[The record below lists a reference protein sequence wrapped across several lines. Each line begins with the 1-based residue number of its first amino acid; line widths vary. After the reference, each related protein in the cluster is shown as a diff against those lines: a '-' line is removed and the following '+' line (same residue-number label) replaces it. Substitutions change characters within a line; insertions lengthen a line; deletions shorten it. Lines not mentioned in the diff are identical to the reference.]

1 MDICKDC
8 GWPLHDD
15 GCSAC
20 RVRKQNKLQCCKH
33 RTLEEHFEHLGW
45 CWGLVEQVKG
55 GETVTCGGCPERK
68 EEGNG

>member
-20 RVRKQNKLQCCKH
+20 RVRKQNKLPAAARCETCKYWTGMRCCLMGKH
-33 RTLEEHFEHLGW
+33 GICTEWKE
-45 CWGLVEQVKG
+45 
-55 GETVTCGGCPERK
+55 GENE
-68 EEGNG
+68 